1 MFTPEAA
8 TAFTGPVTLS
18 SRTGATRHVHWFW
31 KPMRGPHYHRNTRV
45 DLKLA
50 QPPFMGFPPRRCTM
64 RLMIEI
70 AKRADGAGVL
80 ACTRADGSQ
89 TWQKQKIATAA
100 HFALHD
106 LTHYA
111 VETTLGYKRGF
122 FGLIAEGWEIED
134 TSGKGARGRLPDEA
148 VEVETIVGLFD
159 RERGGSGLLWT
170 AEEFA
175 AYSPRPLTE
184 EQLRAVR
191 ELRQRLFSQW
201 SEVAVGAK
209 LELTFDLPPDY

>member
-1 MFTPEAA
+1 MSGTPCRDAC
-8 TAFTGPVTLS
+8 
-18 SRTGATRHVHWFW
+18 
-31 KPMRGPHYHRNTRV
+31 
-45 DLKLA
+45 D
-50 QPPFMGFPPRRCTM
+50 
-64 RLMIEI
+64 IEI
-70 AKRADGAGVL
+70 AKRADGAGIL
-80 ACTRADGSQ
+80 FCTRADGSQ
-89 TWQKQKIATAA
+89 TWQKQKQTTTA

-106 LTHYA
+106 FTHYA

-122 FGLIAEGWEIED
+122 SGLIAEGWEIGQGR
-134 TSGKGARGRLPDEA
+134 SGKLSDEA
-148 VEVETIVGLFD
+148 VEVDTLVGLFD

-175 AYSPRPLTE
+175 AYSPQPLTE

-209 LELTFDLPPDY
+209 LELAFGSGPDY